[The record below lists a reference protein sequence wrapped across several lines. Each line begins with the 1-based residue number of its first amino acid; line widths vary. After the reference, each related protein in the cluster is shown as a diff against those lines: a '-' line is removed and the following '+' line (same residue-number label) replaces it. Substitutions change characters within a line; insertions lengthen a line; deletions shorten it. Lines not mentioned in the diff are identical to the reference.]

1 MTAASDIAERDR
13 LAEEARARLGI
24 SEFHLTGSL
33 RSAWYEAQR
42 RDGSLAG
49 ILRKTEHPFV
59 LQGDGLLEREVQ
71 LAAGCVVRV
80 AVVPNGIAATNGLT
94 WRRACYNQVHCGI
107 LGAHRYFARGRQEVD
122 RDVPVVFER

>member
-1 MTAASDIAERDR
+1 MTAANDVAERDR

-24 SEFHLTGSL
+24 SEFHVTGSL

-59 LQGDGLLEREVQ
+59 LGGDGKERFSWQLDVLFELLLSRTAWPELMV
-71 LAAGCVVRV
+71 
-80 AVVPNGIAATNGLT
+80 
-94 WRRACYNQVHCGI
+94 
-107 LGAHRYFARGRQEVD
+107 
-122 RDVPVVFER
+122 